1 MVETEFIMFR
11 DMVLHHFA
19 EKNKVA
25 PSEVQ
30 LTYMHY
36 ENNRF
41 KAGCLI
47 KPTFEIDTVDLRL
60 ELN

>member
-1 MVETEFIMFR
+1 MVDDEFIMFR
-11 DMVLHHFA
+11 NMVIHHFA
-19 EKNKVA
+19 EKNEVA
-25 PSEVQ
+25 PSKVQ

-47 KPTFEIDTVDLRL
+47 KPTFDVDTLDVRL